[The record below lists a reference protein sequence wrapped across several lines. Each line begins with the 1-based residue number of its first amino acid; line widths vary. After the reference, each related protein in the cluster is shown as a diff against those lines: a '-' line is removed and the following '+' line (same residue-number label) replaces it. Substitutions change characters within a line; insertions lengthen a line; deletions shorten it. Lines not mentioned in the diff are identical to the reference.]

1 MVSNKVVGVGLT
13 SNDDGTLTLHF
24 HHSKDLSLSS
34 TVRHEGSPPDERE
47 GEGEREVS
55 DDANLVG
62 SLVQLL
68 IAARHPR
75 DLNAVLKQAWVP
87 GTHAGEMGSFT
98 RLDEEEVLLNVI
110 PLFQKLLSCMASM
123 TTDMDGS
130 FACADL
136 LARLCLGQ
144 ESTLLLQPA
153 EVLTIV
159 KRLITAK
166 RRETREGALRCM
178 TTLIQHN
185 LEYCQVRLST
195 VTSLFSHTM
204 CVCMVWPDL
213 YGMQGYGFYSRQD
226 RL

>member
-1 MVSNKVVGVGLT
+1 MLNKEVSVGLT
-13 SNDDGTLTLHF
+13 SNEDGTLTLHF
-24 HHSKDLSLSS
+24 HHPTDLSVSS
-34 TVRHEGSPPDERE
+34 TVRREGSQPDER
-47 GEGEREVS
+47 EREVS
-55 DDANLVG
+55 DDANLG

-87 GTHAGEMGSFT
+87 GAHAGELGSFM
-98 RLDEEEVLLNVI
+98 RLDDEEILLNVI

-136 LARLCLGQ
+136 LARLCLGE
-144 ESTLLLQPA
+144 ESTLLLQPTD
-153 EVLTIV
+153 VLTIV

-195 VTSLFSHTM
+195 VTSVFSQTGRGCVGRPLWNARLWILF
-204 CVCMVWPDL
+204 
-213 YGMQGYGFYSRQD
+213 
-226 RL
+226 